1 MYPIRTLLK
10 TGDGRQMRIIDVLPS
25 TSEVVTIDTE
35 AANAKPQVWQA
46 DDLEATAKAERWARV
61 GGAAPKEGAALSAPS
76 KLTHA
81 ALQLRNLRWNIV
93 KAALRDERLY
103 RRDTR
108 QAALDEVST
117 AHSVSSLHVRQL
129 LRMGWQGGM
138 TPEAM
143 TPDLHNC
150 GRNTHDGAPR
160 GRKPTHAEYE
170 PYVWTSELR
179 AKAAALVRSAYL
191 DDSTVSLQEVY
202 DKFVRKHYSF
212 TDSEGVIRPVPLGE
226 RPTERQLRTVLEAEL
241 TDSERHAKRHS
252 QADYDNNWA
261 PTIGHVLQ
269 DCQGAGDVYEIDA
282 SQVDVWLVAREDGRT
297 IIGKATMYLVVDRFS
312 RLIVGFYVSLDAPS
326 WAGATQ
332 AILSIF
338 ADKRELC
345 KRADVPFDEADWP
358 AHGLMPQR
366 FFADRGE
373 MVSQASDTIADALHT
388 TVTNARALWSA
399 GKGLVECSFKLVHVP
414 MKRLRAGYEPA
425 RNTKIRRG
433 KKYYRDAKLTLEKLR
448 HQLLRIVVDH
458 NRKAHTTYKLPAAE
472 IRAGYQ
478 PIPREVFSR
487 SVNTHMGLLSYY
499 EEQDVRFNLLIDDT
513 ATVTQDGISF
523 GDCLYTAPEA
533 EKRDW
538 YTRAAKRGNFP
549 VQVRTNPGL
558 VDSIYIIDPVD
569 PSRYFRADLTEYC
582 EQYKGYT
589 RAEVASLTAHGKGND
604 VEGSEANLTN
614 RLNKMEADERKG
626 LTTRGKPAIRS
637 QKKGPTLRAAD
648 NKADRSVSQAMPS
661 PNKPGEPTPTRQI
674 SVPVEVAASP
684 IPADRSR
691 AETQAA
697 NAPLA
702 PPTAT
707 PPAAE
712 PTHPM
717 SLKATVL
724 SKLFDGSDDDLE

>member
-10 TGDGRQMRIIDVLPS
+10 TGDGRQLRIIDVLPA
-25 TSEVVTIDTE
+25 TAEVVTIDAQ
-35 AANAKPQVWQA
+35 AANAKPQVWHA
-46 DDLEATAKAERWARV
+46 ADLEATAKAERWARV
-61 GGAAPKEGAALSAPS
+61 GGSVPKDEAPLSAPT

-81 ALQLRNLRWNIV
+81 ALQLRTVRWTIV
-93 KAALRDERLY
+93 RAALRDERLY
-103 RRDTR
+103 RRETR
-108 QAALDEVST
+108 QAAIDEVS
-117 AHSVSSLHVRQL
+117 AQHGVSGLHVRQL
-129 LRMGWQGGM
+129 LRMAWQGGM

-143 TPDLHNC
+143 IPDLRNC
-150 GRNTHDGAPR
+150 GRSTHDGAPR
-160 GRKPTHAEYE
+160 GRKPTHADYE
-170 PYVWTSELR
+170 PYVWTPELR

-191 DDSTVSLQEVY
+191 DDSTVSLQDVY

-212 TDSEGVIRPVPLGE
+212 TDSEGVIRPVPLGD

-297 IIGKATMYLVVDRFS
+297 VIGKATMYLVVDRFS

-338 ADKRELC
+338 ADKRDLC
-345 KRADVPFDEADWP
+345 RRADIPFDESDWP

-425 RNTKIRRG
+425 HNTKIRRG
-433 KKYYRDAKLTLEKLR
+433 KKYYRDAKLTLDKLR

-478 PIPREVFSR
+478 PIPREVFAR
-487 SVNTHMGLLSYY
+487 SVTTHMGLLSHY
-499 EEQDVRFNLLIDDT
+499 EEQDVRFNLLLDGS

-533 EKRDW
+533 VKRDW
-538 YTRAAKRGNFP
+538 YTRAAKRGHFD
-549 VQVRTNPGL
+549 VHVRENPGL
-558 VDSIYIIDPVD
+558 VDSIYVIDRTD
-569 PSRYFRADLTEYC
+569 TSRYFRADLTDYC
-582 EQYKGYT
+582 AQYKGYT
-589 RAEVASLTAHGKGND
+589 RAEVASLVGHGKGND
-604 VEGSEANLTN
+604 VEGAESNLTI
-614 RLNKMEADERKG
+614 RLNKLDADERKG

-637 QKKGPTLRAAD
+637 PKTGPILRAAD
-648 NKADRSVSQAMPS
+648 AVADRSVSQAMPS
-661 PNKPGEPTPTRQI
+661 PQGPAESTVARPR
-674 SVPVEVAASP
+674 SVPMAVDASP
-684 IPADRSR
+684 IAPGSTRSTS
-691 AETQAA
+691 EAA
-697 NAPLA
+697 NAPL
-702 PPTAT
+702 PKPESPAT
-707 PPAAE
+707 TTEPAL
-712 PTHPM
+712 PQ
-717 SLKATVL
+717 SLKAAVMN
-724 SKLFDGSDDDLE
+724 KLFDGDDDLE